1 MGFLTQSDL
10 VWRISIGVAAVSYL
24 AMAFA
29 GAYVIYRRRD
39 YKYNA
44 LAVLFVLLL
53 LGGGITRTRLTL
65 RSIPPLTADQR
76 YATVFNGAF
85 SLCMAMICLWMIP
98 AAMKMVSRQ
107 ELENINRSLRD
118 EVDARNQAEHRL
130 QQLVDAERAAGEA
143 KIRSYFEAAS
153 QGILA
158 VSSEGRI
165 VLVNR
170 RTEEMFGYTR
180 TELLGQPLEMLL
192 PERLRAA
199 HSVHRQGYFA
209 EPRMRAMGASMELA
223 GRRKDAT
230 EFPVEIGLSS
240 VEADEGILA
249 LGLVSDITDRVR
261 AAKQLA
267 STNAELRAREA
278 QLQSYLEAASQSII
292 AISSDG
298 CMVMVN
304 RRTEELFGY
313 SREEMLGHGLEMLLP
328 ERFRHAHSQQV
339 SGFFAAPR
347 LRPMGAPGLNLVGRR
362 KDGTEFPAEIGLS
375 FVETDEGRLTLS
387 LISDITERK
396 RAADDL
402 ARLNTEL
409 RRSNSEL
416 EQFAYLASHDL
427 QEPLRMVTS
436 YLTLLDRR
444 YRDRLDG
451 DALEFIDFAVS
462 GATRMK
468 GLIKDV
474 LRFSRVGAQPIR
486 LEEVPAEKIVQDA
499 LNNLNAAIEERNAEI
514 AVGPM
519 PSIVADAGLL
529 TQVIQNLVGNAIKFT
544 KDRKPRVRISV
555 TEGNRESIFSVI
567 DNGIGIEPNH
577 VDRIFRIFERLNA
590 ADNYPGT
597 GVGLAIAKKVIEL
610 HGGRIWVESNP
621 GEGSVFHFSL
631 PAKSVSVS
639 PESKAAKA

>member
-1 MGFLTQSDL
+1 
-10 VWRISIGVAAVSYL
+10 
-24 AMAFA
+24 MAFA
-29 GAYVIYRRRD
+29 GIYLLYRHWEVRYRT
-39 YKYNA
+39 
-44 LAVLFVLLL
+44 LAVLFVVSLLA
-53 LGGGITRTRLTL
+53 GGVTRAILVWRPV
-65 RSIPPLTADQR
+65 PPLTKTQVTSAVLNAV
-76 YATVFNGAF
+76 YLLA
-85 SLCMAMICLWMIP
+85 MAIVTLRVIP
-98 AAMKMVSRQ
+98 SALRMVTRE
-107 ELENINRSLRD
+107 ELEEMNRSLSG
-118 EVDARNQAEHRL
+118 EVKARNHAERRL
-130 QQLVDAERAAGEA
+130 QQVVDAERAAGEA

-180 TELLGQPLEMLL
+180 TELLGQSLEMLL
-192 PERLRAA
+192 PERLRTA
-199 HSVHRQGYFA
+199 HSGHRRGYFA

-223 GRRKDAT
+223 GRRKDGT
-230 EFPVEIGLSS
+230 EFPVEIGLSY
-240 VEADEGILA
+240 VEGDEGLLA

-261 AAKQLA
+261 AADQLTR
-267 STNAELRAREA
+267 TNNELRAREA

-313 SREEMLGHGLEMLLP
+313 SREEMLGQGLEMLLP
-328 ERFRHAHSQQV
+328 ERFRHAHTQQV
-339 SGFFAAPR
+339 AGFFAAPR
-347 LRPMGAPGLNLVGRR
+347 LRPMGAPGLELVGRR

-375 FVETDEGRLTLS
+375 FVETGEGRLS
-387 LISDITERK
+387 LGMISDITERK

-474 LRFSRVGAQPIR
+474 
-486 LEEVPAEKIVQDA
+486 
-499 LNNLNAAIEERNAEI
+499 
-514 AVGPM
+514 
-519 PSIVADAGLL
+519 
-529 TQVIQNLVGNAIKFT
+529 
-544 KDRKPRVRISV
+544 
-555 TEGNRESIFSVI
+555 
-567 DNGIGIEPNH
+567 
-577 VDRIFRIFERLNA
+577 
-590 ADNYPGT
+590 
-597 GVGLAIAKKVIEL
+597 
-610 HGGRIWVESNP
+610 
-621 GEGSVFHFSL
+621 
-631 PAKSVSVS
+631 
-639 PESKAAKA
+639 